1 MSGPFTS
8 IAAAAKRP
16 LSGSDRATLEG
27 HDLRQVS
34 IVVTTLVA
42 GAVGC
47 LIAYWTWRMVLRLPL
62 AVSQDF
68 GIGTRSESG
77 GHTAWA
83 PWWVPTVIVGVV
95 AMALW
100 PILAAH
106 ARRISLVGGSAAI
119 VLVSILIFP
128 VAAFC
133 VEFAALTSGGWP
145 PIIEFIGALPRVV
158 VEAVRLTFVNLM
170 YSGFVTVPL
179 AALIGLL
186 LAAFGRLIAWT
197 VDWLARMR
205 AG

>member
-1 MSGPFTS
+1 MSGPVTS
-8 IAAAAKRP
+8 IAAAARRP
-16 LSGSDRATLEG
+16 LSGAGKAALEG

-34 IVVTTLVA
+34 IAVTTLAA
-42 GAVGC
+42 GAVGG
-47 LIAYWTWRMVLRLPL
+47 LIAYWTWRMVLGLPL

-68 GIGTRSESG
+68 GIGTEIESG
-77 GHTAWA
+77 RLTAWA
-83 PWWVPTVIVGVV
+83 PWWVPTAIVGVV
-95 AMALW
+95 AMVLW

-106 ARRISLVGGSAAI
+106 ARHISLVGGSAAI

-145 PIIEFIGALPRVV
+145 PVVEFIGALPRVV
-158 VEAVRLTFVNLM
+158 AEAVRLTFVNLM
-170 YSGFVTVPL
+170 YSGAVTVPL